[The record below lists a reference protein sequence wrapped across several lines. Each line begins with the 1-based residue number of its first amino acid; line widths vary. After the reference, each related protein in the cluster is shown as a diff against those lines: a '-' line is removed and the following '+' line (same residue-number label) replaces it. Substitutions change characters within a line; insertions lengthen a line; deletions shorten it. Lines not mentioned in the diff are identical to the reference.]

1 MTATFKT
8 EQGNLYLY
16 SADLVPVVT
25 PKFLGI
31 TSDLNKVMKDSER
44 RVILTA
50 KPDYASFWNS
60 LLGLKTKEVHKET
73 KREITTNEVST
84 FSNGVKV
91 AKQTYSTL
99 LF

>member
-31 TSDLNKVMKDSER
+31 TSDLNKVMQDFKR
-44 RVILTA
+44 RVLVTE
-50 KPDYASFWNS
+50 KPDYTSFWSN
-60 LLGLKTKEVHKET
+60 LLGLKNKEIHKEI

>member
-25 PKFLGI
+25 PKFIGI
-31 TSDLNKVMKDSER
+31 TSDLNKVMQDSKR
-44 RVILTA
+44 RVIVA
-50 KPDYASFWNS
+50 EKPDYTSFWNKI
-60 LLGLKTKEVHKET
+60 LGLNTKTVHKEI

-84 FSNGVKV
+84 FNNGVKV
-91 AKQTYSTL
+91 VKQSYSTL